1 MSHPRFLFLN
11 LGHLY
16 DHLAMLLFPA
26 AAVIM
31 VHEFDASYGDLIALA
46 SAGFLAFGA
55 GALPSGWLGDRWSRP
70 AMMAVF
76 FIGLGAAVV
85 LTGLADSRLSIT
97 IGLFF
102 IGLFGSIYHP
112 IGIAMVAAG
121 GGEKIGQRL
130 GINGVWGNMGVALS
144 PLAAIWLAESFGWR
158 MVFFIPGAIIFA
170 TGLAWL
176 WHCRNSAETAAAAAR
191 SNAKAALHVDNW
203 KQLLVV
209 LAVLTSLG
217 GFIFSATT
225 VSMPKIF
232 EERVV
237 DFAGSLANASL
248 YATFV
253 YMIASLTQVV
263 VGQAID
269 RYAIKP
275 ILLIVMAGQA
285 LTLFLAVNADGAMM
299 VIAGLLMMALI
310 FGQIPIIDTLIGRTV
325 PDHMRSRVFAVKYV
339 LNFSV
344 AAMAP
349 IAIAA
354 MHDSGGGF
362 VTLFLVLSTIAAIIT
377 VCALGLPQIIKSSS
391 AAAAAS
397 SVSG

>member
-1 MSHPRFLFLN
+1 MSRSRFLFLN

-31 VHEFDASYGDLIALA
+31 VHEFDASYADLIALA

-55 GALPSGWLGDRWSRP
+55 GALPSGWLGDHWSRP
-70 AMMAVF
+70 GMMAVF
-76 FIGLGAAVV
+76 FIGLGAVIF
-85 LTGLADSRLSIT
+85 LTGMADSRLSIT

-121 GGEKIGQRL
+121 GGDKIGQRL

-158 MVFFIPGAIIFA
+158 VVFFLPGAIILA

-176 WHCRNSAETAAAAAR
+176 YHCRTTVEENAAVAA
-191 SNAKAALHVDNW
+191 SNAKKTALHVDNW

-237 DFAGSLANASL
+237 DFAGSLATASL

-253 YMIASLTQVV
+253 YMVASLTQVV

-275 ILLIVMAGQA
+275 ILLFVMAGQA
-285 LTLFLAVNADGAMM
+285 VTLFLAVNADGVMM
-299 VIAGLLMMALI
+299 VIAGLAMMALI

-344 AAMAP
+344 AATAP
-349 IAIAA
+349 IAIAT
-354 MHDSGGGF
+354 MHASGGGF
-362 VTLFLVLSTIAAIIT
+362 VTLFLVCSTIAAIIT
-377 VCALGLPQIIKSSS
+377 VCALGLPRIVKAQPI
-391 AAAAAS
+391 AAAE
-397 SVSG
+397 

>member
-1 MSHPRFLFLN
+1 
-11 LGHLY
+11 
-16 DHLAMLLFPA
+16 
-26 AAVIM
+26 
-31 VHEFDASYGDLIALA
+31 
-46 SAGFLAFGA
+46 
-55 GALPSGWLGDRWSRP
+55 
-70 AMMAVF
+70 MMAVF

-85 LTGLADSRLSIT
+85 LTGFADSRLSIT

-191 SNAKAALHVDNW
+191 NNAKAALHVDNW

-285 LTLFLAVNADGAMM
+285 FTLFLAVNADGAMM

-391 AAAAAS
+391 AAAAE
-397 SVSG
+397 